1 MAKLRKS
8 LESNLHLDEKLK
20 IIGEL
25 LTFSIILRIFATKI
39 EADKREDME
48 ESCQTRRM
56 FGHDYA
62 IQGTYEVTMAVVG
75 RQPVFG
81 EIVGTTKAG
90 GEAPHLNPSPLGLAV
105 INDEIPKIHH
115 YYPMVAVW
123 QVCLMPDHLHM
134 IVRINAPLPPGKHLG
149 IIIGAFKGG
158 ISRAWWRLRGIAEA
172 NAPATVAN
180 NTVGAPAASTG
191 APVASTG
198 APAAST
204 GAPVAINTLAPVS
217 GALAPE
223 KPRSSAPEKPPRPS
237 LFEPN
242 YNDHILMRD
251 GQLENWKRYLRDN
264 PRRLMMRR
272 EYPNLFQRALC
283 ITIDGIRYS
292 AFGNMLLLRQPEK
305 HQVFF
310 HRKTD
315 GIPTEQTA
323 FWKEERQRLIS
334 AAKSGDVLVNPGI
347 SECEKRIKNITLQQ
361 ALRLIH
367 VQSEPIGR
375 YWKPERSRFEACAA
389 GTLLILAP
397 WPEDLPSFTT
407 AYARFHYLNHLA
419 ETICAIDYTNHVAVQ
434 GLLSKPM

>member
-1 MAKLRKS
+1 
-8 LESNLHLDEKLK
+8 
-20 IIGEL
+20 
-25 LTFSIILRIFATKI
+25 
-39 EADKREDME
+39 ME

-105 INDEIPKIHH
+105 INNEIPKIHH

-158 ISRAWWRLRGIAEA
+158 ISRAWWQRE
-172 NAPATVAN
+172 ATV
-180 NTVGAPAASTG
+180 S
-191 APVASTG
+191 VASASDTR
-198 APAAST
+198 AP
-204 GAPVAINTLAPVS
+204 
-217 GALAPE
+217 
-223 KPRSSAPEKPPRPS
+223 

-334 AAKSGDVLVNPGI
+334 AAKSGDVLVTPGI
-347 SECEKRIKNITLQQ
+347 SECEKRIKNIALQQ

-419 ETICAIDYTNHVAVQ
+419 ETICAISYTNHVAVQ
-434 GLLSKPM
+434 GLLSKPI